1 MFRQHTS
8 KNVWQRRNID
18 RSFSCKN
25 GVQMSKKHLVEEK
38 RVVRAVDEEDEED
51 EEDEDEED
59 EKDELELGFCRLRG
73 GALGGEGA
81 GATTG
86 LCRL

>member
-1 MFRQHTS
+1 LTTV
-8 KNVWQRRNID
+8 KD
-18 RSFSCKN
+18 
-25 GVQMSKKHLVEEK
+25 E
-38 RVVRAVDEEDEED
+38 ADEEDEED

>member
-51 EEDEDEED
+51 EADEE
-59 EKDELELGFCRLRG
+59 DELELGFCRLRG